1 MSVTA
6 NVNVSLSWSGDVVL
20 GQTFNDPTNPSSPGQ
35 EQVLSLSSGNNTVS
49 VPTGAQSVLLVK
61 TVNGVTNTATLTFK
75 GVNGDTG
82 YALSPTVADKLSVGG
97 SSFVI
102 NASAV
107 TSIRAFWS

>member
-1 MSVTA
+1 MISAVA
-6 NVNVSLSWSGDVVL
+6 SVSLSWSGDVTL
-20 GQTFNDPTNPSSPGQ
+20 GQTFYDPTNPSSPGQ
-35 EQVLSLSSGNNTVS
+35 EQVLALSSGNNTVS
-49 VPTGAQSVLLVK
+49 VPTGAQSVTLVK

-82 YALSPTVADKLSVGG
+82 YALSPTVTDKISVSG

-102 NASAV
+102 NASAS